1 MGCASSTNFDSYA
14 LPSEAR
20 PKAKEAALPSPR
32 ASAGTLLQ
40 QRFHAQLATGGF
52 ADIPLDV
59 LQLQL
64 QELAAGAALETYE
77 VNLEASTDRK
87 LGVVIEA
94 HMVVGAITSGRLSAW
109 NEQHRD
115 SGLEVRAGDRILVV
129 NGVQG
134 ERRAMI
140 EQLKKPAALQMLLMR
155 GEGAELPGLENN
167 EALKPLVELPAA
179 TTLAS
184 ECECAVCL
192 LDLPAGADAIK
203 LCCGHVFC
211 QPCIK
216 DWVAKSAT
224 CPMCRIDLKVEN

>member
-20 PKAKEAALPSPR
+20 PKAKEIAQPVPPGAQT
-32 ASAGTLLQ
+32 GTLLQ

-64 QELAAGAALETYE
+64 QELAAEGGPVLETYE
-77 VNLEASTDRK
+77 VNLEAATDRK
-87 LGVVIEA
+87 LGVIIEA
-94 HMVVGAITSGRLSAW
+94 HMVIGAITVGRLSVW

-115 SGLEVRAGDRILVV
+115 TELEVRTGDRILVV

-140 EQLKKPAALQMLLMR
+140 AQLKKPGALKILLMR
-155 GEGAELPGLENN
+155 GEGVELEAE
-167 EALKPLVELPAA
+167 AVKPLIELPAA

-192 LDLPAGADAIK
+192 LDLPAGSDAIK

-224 CPMCRIDLKVEN
+224 CPMCRVDLKAGN